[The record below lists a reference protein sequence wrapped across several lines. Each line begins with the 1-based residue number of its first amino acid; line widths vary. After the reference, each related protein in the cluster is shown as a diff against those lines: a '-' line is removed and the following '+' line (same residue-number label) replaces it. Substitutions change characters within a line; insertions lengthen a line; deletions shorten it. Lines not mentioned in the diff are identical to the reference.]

1 MNIGVSYGTP
11 LVHAREVERMQ
22 RLHKEKI
29 KEMRASLNSKGAR
42 RAPRTSAHLKLNLKK
57 QQLQNEHFMRIEHD
71 NQLLMKKIYHIMN
84 DAPVES
90 AREYLPGV
98 RLNKN
103 QRPIVDCH
111 MNVATPTII
120 PGRAVPLKSLNFE
133 ASERLY
139 NRHVEENVKMMK
151 RLKENKPTY
160 QRKEWSLFASKQA
173 GYSKNSRNRDLT
185 AGHLPQKKT
194 KVRPTKS
201 NKSHLTPSHFG
212 TTMSRQ
218 RLTSPSPK
226 KTHTKHHQDSQSV
239 LCDAETVI
247 DGTSCN
253 LVVSELC
260 TSFHGTAG
268 LTHGTSGLL
277 VEVSSE
283 GGKVKGHACITIPS
297 LQTLCRD
304 IPTLKNL
311 KPLPD
316 RLQLFPKF
324 ETCLSAEEEEKVV
337 QKCMDN
343 TYVSNQ
349 YDGGERKFKVTVGHA
364 HTAQAQV

>member
-1 MNIGVSYGTP
+1 
-11 LVHAREVERMQ
+11 
-22 RLHKEKI
+22 
-29 KEMRASLNSKGAR
+29 MRASLNSRGAGS
-42 RAPRTSAHLKLNLKK
+42 APRAAAHLKMNLKK
-57 QQLQNEHFMRIEHD
+57 QQLQNEHFMQIEHD
-71 NQLLMKKIYHIMN
+71 NQLLMKKIYQIMN

-90 AREYLPGV
+90 AREYMPGV

-111 MNVATPTII
+111 MNLATPTII

-139 NRHVEENVKMMK
+139 NKHVEENVKMMK

-160 QRKEWSLFASKQA
+160 QRKEWSLFATKQA
-173 GYSKNSRNRDLT
+173 GYSRNSRNRDLT

-194 KVRPTKS
+194 RFKAPKKQQSTL
-201 NKSHLTPSHFG
+201 NPSHYG
-212 TTMSRQ
+212 TTMSRS

-226 KTHTKHHQDSQSV
+226 KTHTKHHQNSQSV

-253 LVVSELC
+253 LLVSELC
-260 TSFHGTAG
+260 TSYHSANGG
-268 LTHGTSGLL
+268 LTHGTTGLL

-304 IPTLKNL
+304 IQTLKNL
-311 KPLPD
+311 KALPD

-324 ETCLSAEEEEKVV
+324 ESCLTAEEEEKVV

-349 YDGGERKFKVTVGHA
+349 YEGGQRKFKVTVGHS
-364 HTAQAQV
+364 HTAQIQV